1 MSLLWRR
8 IQISEGGIDKNSSL
22 LLSQRFS
29 SMIPLIRKKKKQQQQ
44 TMRQEKL
51 QVKIK

>member
-1 MSLLWRR
+1 MSLFWRR

-29 SMIPLIRKKKKQQQQ
+29 PMIPLIRKKKKKNYE
-44 TMRQEKL
+44 TGKTTG
-51 QVKIK
+51 

>member
-1 MSLLWRR
+1 MSLFWRR

-29 SMIPLIRKKKKQQQQ
+29 PMIPLIRKKKKKKNYE
-44 TMRQEKL
+44 TGKTTG
-51 QVKIK
+51 